1 MNTDVTL
8 AGQWKT
14 GTPHIIKN
22 QIIIEFLLT
31 RFTLVLLSHDD
42 YNFINHP
49 YNITTITRHDS

>member
-8 AGQWKT
+8 AGQWKA

-22 QIIIEFLLT
+22 QLIIGVLLT

-42 YNFINHP
+42 YINHP
-49 YNITTITRHDS
+49 TT